1 MYNCCCGR
9 RDDFGTV
16 ATGSEALLGMVGWML
31 GGEPD
36 GSDVDDVSSKHGW
49 LLIDDGVEFS
59 VAVTDVEIAERGLFL
74 ILVVVVVVVVVVWM
88 KKLRIDVWLVSSRCG

>member
-16 ATGSEALLGMVGWML
+16 ATGSEALLWMVGWML
-31 GGEPD
+31 GGEAD

-74 ILVVVVVVVVVVWM
+74 ILVVVVVVVWM
-88 KKLRIDVWLVSSRCG
+88 KKLRIDVWFVSSRCG